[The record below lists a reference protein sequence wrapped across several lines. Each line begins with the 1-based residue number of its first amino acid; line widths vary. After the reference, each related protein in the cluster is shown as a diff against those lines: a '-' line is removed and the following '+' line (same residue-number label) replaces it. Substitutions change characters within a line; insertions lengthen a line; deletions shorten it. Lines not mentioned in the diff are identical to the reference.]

1 MKKWVIAAI
10 CFVVGIVGMT
20 ISFPM
25 VTKNGIALYND
36 VVIGYSESPYQEQR
50 ISGEVTQLKILNKY
64 SSGDIYVDV
73 RQSPDSDTHFYA
85 YDTPM
90 TSYQIGTDVQG
101 TQAQISINEY
111 ERKKLVISKDSI
123 MAYINAEINYD
134 GAFILEVPKTVQITN
149 TQDDRV
155 HFGVQ
160 PGTEFV
166 NAVAIQQLDRVT
178 DNTDKGWKAKYMRA
192 ISDNEALVEELDNLL
207 EENESLRENLNQY
220 LSKYEDEE
228 RVALVESAEGEELK
242 IQYFST
248 DIVEMENQLEEQKE
262 SFSAGQMSR
271 DEYRSNV
278 QDLEAMIQRA
288 RESQMIQADREDL
301 LPLLEEVCAEINA
314 FRDLE
319 TEILY
324 TRQEYDKGSITQEQY
339 NSIVGSYEESLRQSN
354 LTISELK
361 SELAAEGYYWEGAV
375 VLPQN

>member
-25 VTKNGIALYND
+25 VTKDGIALYND

-50 ISGEVTQLKILNKY
+50 ISEEVTQLKILNKY

-90 TSYQIGTDVQG
+90 TSYQIETDVQG

-160 PGTEFV
+160 PGTKFV

-278 QDLEAMIQRA
+278 QNLEAMIQRA

>member
-25 VTKNGIALYND
+25 VTKDGIALYND

-64 SSGDIYVDV
+64 SFGDIYVDV

-123 MAYINAEINYD
+123 MAYINAETNYD

-160 PGTEFV
+160 SGTEFV

-278 QDLEAMIQRA
+278 QNLEAMIQRA

-361 SELAAEGYYWEGAV
+361 SDLAAEGYYWESAV
-375 VLPQN
+375 VLPLN

>member
-111 ERKKLVISKDSI
+111 ERKKLVISKDNI
-123 MAYINAEINYD
+123 MAYINAETNYD

-160 PGTEFV
+160 SGTEFV

-192 ISDNEALVEELDNLL
+192 ISDNEVLVEELDNLL
-207 EENESLRENLNQY
+207 EENESLRESLNQY

-278 QDLEAMIQRA
+278 QNLEVMIQRA

>member
-25 VTKNGIALYND
+25 VTKDGIALYND

-73 RQSPDSDTHFYA
+73 RQSPDSETHFYA

-90 TSYQIGTDVQG
+90 TSYQIETDVQG

-111 ERKKLVISKDSI
+111 ERKKLVVSKDSI
-123 MAYINAEINYD
+123 MAYINAETNYD
-134 GAFILEVPKTVQITN
+134 GTFILEVPKTLQITN
-149 TQDDRV
+149 TQDDHVR
-155 HFGVQ
+155 FGVRS
-160 PGTEFV
+160 GTEFI
-166 NAVAIQQLDRVT
+166 NAVAIQQLDRLT
-178 DNTDKGWKAKYMRA
+178 DDTERGWRAKYMRA
-192 ISDNEALVEELDNLL
+192 ASNNEELREEIENLL
-207 EENESLRENLNQY
+207 ETNERLRESLRQY
-220 LSKYEDEE
+220 EEYDEE
-228 RVALVESAEGEELK
+228 AFEQAEVSEVILRTDV
-242 IQYFST
+242 FST

-278 QDLEAMIQRA
+278 QNLEAMIQRA

-324 TRQEYDKGSITQEQY
+324 TKQKYEKGSITQEQY
-339 NSIVGSYEESLRQSN
+339 NSIVGSYEESLKQSS

-361 SELAAEGYYWEGAV
+361 SELAAEGYFWESAV

>member
-25 VTKNGIALYND
+25 VTKDGIALYND

-111 ERKKLVISKDSI
+111 ERKKLVISKDNI
-123 MAYINAEINYD
+123 MAYINAETNYD
-134 GAFILEVPKTVQITN
+134 GTFILEVPKTLQITN
-149 TQDDRV
+149 TQDDHVR
-155 HFGVQ
+155 FGVRS
-160 PGTEFV
+160 GTEFI
-166 NAVAIQQLDRVT
+166 NAVAIQQLDRLT
-178 DNTDKGWKAKYMRA
+178 DDTERGWRAKYMRA
-192 ISDNEALVEELDNLL
+192 ASNNEELREEIENLL
-207 EENESLRENLNQY
+207 ETNERLRESLRQY
-220 LSKYEDEE
+220 EEYDEE
-228 RVALVESAEGEELK
+228 AFEQAEVSEVILRTDV
-242 IQYFST
+242 FST

-278 QDLEAMIQRA
+278 QNLEAMIQRA

-324 TRQEYDKGSITQEQY
+324 TKQKYEKGSITQEQY
-339 NSIVGSYEESLRQSN
+339 NSIVGSYEESLKQSS

-361 SELAAEGYYWEGAV
+361 SELAAEGYFWESAV